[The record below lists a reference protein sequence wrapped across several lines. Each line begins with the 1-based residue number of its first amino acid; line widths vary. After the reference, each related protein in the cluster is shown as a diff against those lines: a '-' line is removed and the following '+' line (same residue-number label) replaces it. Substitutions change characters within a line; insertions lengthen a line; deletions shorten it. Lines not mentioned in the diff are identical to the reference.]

1 MARRPTLQDLALAAG
16 VGVATVDRVVNRR
29 ANVSQRS
36 IARVLEAAR
45 QLGYP
50 LPDHAWA
57 QEVTGK
63 TKLALG
69 FVLHKPSQA
78 FYQQFGAE
86 IRNACD
92 AQTKAAVTPHIQFSP
107 SQAPDDFARAIRSV
121 AAQST
126 AVAATA
132 INHPTMTRLVDE
144 LAGHGV
150 PVYSL
155 LNDFAGSDG
164 AGYFGLDNMKV
175 GRLAGWMMDTQLQ
188 RPCRV
193 AVMVGGA
200 RWHGQGLREAGFR
213 TALREHAPQISVT
226 DTNVNLETRQVTYEA
241 TLDLLQRHG
250 DLAGIYVAGGGMEGA
265 IAALREARPP
275 GKVALIVNE
284 LTEDSRAALADR
296 HATMVIATPLQALC
310 AALVETMTDAAL
322 DEGPVRHS
330 PTVFEP
336 QIYLP
341 ESV

>member
-1 MARRPTLQDLALAAG
+1 MAQRPTLQDLALAAG

-45 QLGYP
+45 HLGYP
-50 LPDHAWA
+50 LPDHAWEH
-57 QEVTGK
+57 EVTGK
-63 TKLALG
+63 PKLALG

-78 FYQQFGAE
+78 FYQQFDIE
-86 IRNACD
+86 IRRACD
-92 AQTKAAVTPHIQFSP
+92 AQTRAAITPHIEFSS
-107 SQAPDDFARAIRSV
+107 SQAPDDFATVIRS
-121 AAQST
+121 AAAT
-126 AVAATA
+126 GKAVAATA
-132 INHPTMTRLVDE
+132 INHPMMTRLVDE
-144 LAGHGV
+144 LAGQGV
-150 PVYSL
+150 PVFSL
-155 LNDFAGSDG
+155 LNDFAGRAG
-164 AGYFGLDNMKV
+164 AGYFGLDNIKV
-175 GRLAGWMMDTQLQ
+175 GRLAGWMMATQLQ

-200 RWHGQGLREAGFR
+200 RWHGQGLRETGFR
-213 TALREHAPQISVT
+213 TALREHGPQISVT
-226 DTNVNLETRQVTYEA
+226 DTSVNLETRQVTYEA

-296 HATMVIATPLQALC
+296 YVTMVIATPLQALC

-322 DEGPVRHS
+322 GDGTVRHRT
-330 PTVFEP
+330 TVFEP